1 MSKALDMSIDNKS
14 AFFLLSKASLQS
26 STKLINHC
34 DSELEQ
40 IWQEKEFVLDLL
52 FSSTQLKLLFFF
64 PVALLFLRFASAE
77 NCSRSDWRKLCGHLA
92 FTCGITKTHKC
103 LKILFI
109 VYSIKGKLETAENS
123 LKLTFCLSLYIIR
136 FIYSSVIF
144 HQYVLKL

>member
-64 PVALLFLRFASAE
+64 PVPLLFLRFASAE

-92 FTCGITKTHKC
+92 FTCGITKTHKR

-109 VYSIKGKLETAENS
+109 VYSIERQTRNCREFTDVDLFASPYN
-123 LKLTFCLSLYIIR
+123 IR